1 MAELRLVRT
10 WTGAHLQICVLSH
23 LSPAVSWIVNP
34 YRMVQKWSPLSE
46 FMACPYSVRSA
57 LHLRC
62 GTLCLPRPLNPRDE
76 TANHRSWFR
85 DGVDHVAELWP
96 CGVVVACLLH
106 TQEVPGSIPGR
117 GSYLRQVSLH

>member
-34 YRMVQKWSPLSE
+34 YRRVQKWSPLSE
-46 FMACPYSVRSA
+46 FMACPCSVTSA

-62 GTLCLPRPLNPRDE
+62 GTLFLPHPLNPRDE
-76 TANHRSWFR
+76 RLTTVHDSGMALT
-85 DGVDHVAELWP
+85 LW
-96 CGVVVACLLH
+96 LSF
-106 TQEVPGSIPGR
+106 GS
-117 GSYLRQVSLH
+117 

>member
-10 WTGAHLQICVLSH
+10 WTGAHLQICMLSL

-46 FMACPYSVRSA
+46 FMACPYSVTSA

-62 GTLCLPRPLNPRDE
+62 GTLFLPRPLNPRDE
-76 TANHRSWFR
+76 TANLTTVHDS
-85 DGVDHVAELWP
+85 GMALTLW
-96 CGVVVACLLH
+96 LSF
-106 TQEVPGSIPGR
+106 GS
-117 GSYLRQVSLH
+117 